1 MTELKPE
8 TIRALLEFQRNEI
21 TEYNVYLTLA
31 QRVDEENRK
40 VLERIARDELRHYS
54 ILRKY
59 TGRDVEPDAK
69 KVLLYSLISRIFGV
83 TFAIKLMERGEELAQ
98 EGYERI
104 MDEVP
109 EAAILLQEEEEHE
122 DRLVRLV
129 REERVEYVGSMV
141 LGLNDALVELTG
153 ALAGLTFA
161 LQNGK
166 LIGVAGLVM
175 GIAASLS
182 MAASEYL
189 SRRSEGVGD
198 PLKGALYTGVA
209 YIITVALMVLPF
221 LTIPNPYTALISM
234 LGVAVVIIGLFSFY
248 VSVVKDQSFRRMFLE
263 MLAISLGV
271 ALVSFAV
278 GWAVRVI
285 FGIEA

>member
-1 MTELKPE
+1 MADLKPE
-8 TIRALLEFQRNEI
+8 TMEALLEFQRNEI
-21 TEYNVYLTLA
+21 TEYNVYLSLA

-69 KVLLYSLISRIFGV
+69 KVLLYSIIAKIFGV

-98 EGYERI
+98 EGYEKI
-104 MDEVP
+104 IDEIP
-109 EAAILLQEEEEHE
+109 EAATLLQEEEDHE
-122 DRLVRLV
+122 NQLIELLK
-129 REERVEYVGSMV
+129 EERVEYVGSMV

-161 LQNGK
+161 LQNAK
-166 LIGVAGLVM
+166 LIGIAGLILGV
-175 GIAASLS
+175 AASLS

-189 SRRSEGVGD
+189 SRRSEGVGN
-198 PLKGALYTGVA
+198 PIKGALYTGTA
-209 YIITVALMVLPF
+209 YIITVILMVLPF
-221 LTIPNPYTALISM
+221 MTLPDPYVALASM
-234 LGVAVVIIGLFSFY
+234 LSIAIVIIGIFSFF
-248 VSVVKDQSFRRMFLE
+248 VSVVKDQSFKRMFLE

-278 GWAVRVI
+278 GWIARVA
-285 FGIEA
+285 FGVEV

>member
-209 YIITVALMVLPF
+209 YIVTVALMVLPF
-221 LTIPNPYTALISM
+221 LTIPNPYTALVSM

-248 VSVVKDQSFRRMFLE
+248 VSVVKDQSFKRMFLE
-263 MLAISLGV
+263 MLAISLSV

-285 FGIEA
+285 FGIEV

>member
-1 MTELKPE
+1 MADLKPE
-8 TIRALLEFQRNEI
+8 TMEALLEFQRNEI
-21 TEYNVYLTLA
+21 TEYNVYLSLA
-31 QRVDEENRK
+31 QKVDEENRK

-69 KVLLYSLISRIFGV
+69 KVLLYSMIAKVFGV

-98 EGYERI
+98 EGYEKI
-104 MDEVP
+104 INEIP
-109 EAAILLQEEEEHE
+109 EAATLLREEEDHE
-122 DRLVRLV
+122 NQLIELL

-161 LQNGK
+161 LQNAK

-175 GIAASLS
+175 GVAASLS

-189 SRRSEGVGD
+189 SRRSEGMGNPV
-198 PLKGALYTGVA
+198 KGALYTGTA
-209 YIITVALMVLPF
+209 YILTVALMVFPF
-221 LTIPNPYTALISM
+221 LALPDPYVALASM
-234 LGVAVVIIGLFSFY
+234 LSIAVVIIGVFSFF

-278 GWAVRVI
+278 GWVARAA
-285 FGIEA
+285 FGVEI

>member
-1 MTELKPE
+1 MAGLKPE
-8 TIRALLEFQRNEI
+8 TMDALLEFQRNEI
-21 TEYNVYLTLA
+21 TEYNVYLSLA

-69 KVLLYSLISRIFGV
+69 KVLLYSVIAKIFGV

-98 EGYERI
+98 EGYEKI
-104 MDEVP
+104 IDEIP
-109 EAAILLQEEEEHE
+109 EAATLLQEEEDHE
-122 DRLVRLV
+122 NQLIQLLK
-129 REERVEYVGSMV
+129 EERVEYVGSMV

-161 LQNGK
+161 LQNAK
-166 LIGVAGLVM
+166 LIGIAGLVM
-175 GIAASLS
+175 GVAASLS

-189 SRRSEGVGD
+189 SRRSEGVGN
-198 PLKGALYTGVA
+198 PMKGALYTGTA
-209 YIITVALMVLPF
+209 YIITVALMVFPF
-221 LTIPNPYTALISM
+221 LTLPDPYLALASM
-234 LGVAVVIIGLFSFY
+234 LSVAIVIIGVFSFF
-248 VSVVKDQSFRRMFLE
+248 VSVVKDQSFKRMFSE

-278 GWAVRVI
+278 GWMARAA
-285 FGIEA
+285 FGVEV

>member
-248 VSVVKDQSFRRMFLE
+248 VSVVKDQSFKRMFLE
-263 MLAISLGV
+263 MLAISLSV

-285 FGIEA
+285 FGIEV

>member
-109 EAAILLQEEEEHE
+109 EAATLLQEEEEHE

-221 LTIPNPYTALISM
+221 LTIPNPYTALVSM

-285 FGIEA
+285 FGIEV

>member
-1 MTELKPE
+1 MADLKPE
-8 TIRALLEFQRNEI
+8 TVEALLEFQRNEI
-21 TEYNVYLTLA
+21 TEYNVYLSLA

-69 KVLLYSLISRIFGV
+69 KVLLYSTVAKIFGV

-98 EGYERI
+98 EGYEKI
-104 MDEVP
+104 IDEIP
-109 EAAILLQEEEEHE
+109 EAATLLREEEDHE
-122 DRLVRLV
+122 NQLIELL

-153 ALAGLTFA
+153 ALAGLTLA
-161 LQNGK
+161 LQNAK

-175 GIAASLS
+175 GVAASLS

-189 SRRSEGVGD
+189 SRRSEGVGN
-198 PLKGALYTGVA
+198 PVKGALYTGTA
-209 YIITVALMVLPF
+209 YIITVALMVSPF
-221 LTIPNPYTALISM
+221 LALPDPYTALASM
-234 LGVAVVIIGLFSFY
+234 LSIAVVIIGIFSFF
-248 VSVVKDQSFRRMFLE
+248 VSVVKDQSFKRMFLE

-278 GWAVRVI
+278 GWVARAA
-285 FGIEA
+285 FGVEI